1 MTNVIYGAR
10 PVTKRCISL
19 NALCWKMTETMF
31 LSVVTVEQLCP
42 SDPVNSIKQHQK
54 QLTAHELHLNHMF
67 REEIKHI
74 CVYIVA

>member
-1 MTNVIYGAR
+1 
-10 PVTKRCISL
+10 
-19 NALCWKMTETMF
+19 MTETMF